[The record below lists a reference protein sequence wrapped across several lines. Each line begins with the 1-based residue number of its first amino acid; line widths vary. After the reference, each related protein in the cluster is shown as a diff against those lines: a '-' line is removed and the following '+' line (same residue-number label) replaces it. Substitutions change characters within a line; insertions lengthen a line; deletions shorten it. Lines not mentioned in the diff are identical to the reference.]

1 MSGVWNTATL
11 DITIPSDGS
20 LTPGSG
26 TVYIGGPQL
35 PTEIKSVFPAA
46 IVFYS
51 TIESAVIKYWFIA
64 HSQNGTISG
73 LVHGYVDVAG
83 GVRYLTDQAF
93 YDTATA
99 DYGHRF
105 TDGGQNV
112 LLQVQGRGTDLVYD
126 LNLDQTYW
134 TTGANLRTGPAVNG
148 NDVYIKSTKAAST
161 QDEWTTD
168 SSTQT
173 ITGVAGCTVRFM
185 WRWTPDYL
193 CEVRFFVQVP
203 GGGLPAV
210 PTFSSFAYPVGL
222 PPVDLGPGGSV
233 NQGPHWSG
241 NYTAGAAQGSVNGR
255 LEVGNAYFFG
265 TPVGLTTLE
274 GSATYTVAK
283 P

>member
-11 DITIPSDGS
+11 DITIPSSGP

-73 LVHGYVDVAG
+73 LVHGYVSVAG
-83 GVRYLTDQAF
+83 GVIYLTDQAF
-93 YDTATA
+93 YDTVTS

-134 TTGANLRTGPAVNG
+134 NTGANLRTGPAVNG
-148 NDVYIKSTKAAST
+148 NDVYIKSTKTAST
-161 QDEWTTD
+161 QDEWNTD
-168 SSTQT
+168 VSTQT
-173 ITGVAGCTVRFM
+173 VTGVEGCTLTYW
-185 WRWTPDYL
+185 WRWTPDYI
-193 CEVRFFVQVP
+193 CEVRYLLTCPATTSGSNLVLPLPTPMPSVDFGPSSIRGAYGSGLASRP
-203 GGGLPAV
+203 GQQESFTCRMD
-210 PTFSSFAYPVGL
+210 PTSMTLFGNSSPFTY
-222 PPVDLGPGGSV
+222 ST
-233 NQGPHWSG
+233 
-241 NYTAGAAQGSVNGR
+241 Y
-255 LEVGNAYFFG
+255 
-265 TPVGLTTLE
+265 E
-274 GSATYTVAK
+274 GSFVYTVAK